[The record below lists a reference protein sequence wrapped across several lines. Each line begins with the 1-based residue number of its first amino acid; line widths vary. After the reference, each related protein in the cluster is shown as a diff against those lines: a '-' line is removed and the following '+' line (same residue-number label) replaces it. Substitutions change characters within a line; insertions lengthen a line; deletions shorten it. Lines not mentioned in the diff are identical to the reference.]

1 MKMVFYAFF
10 AKSSGEIMFNCL
22 YEYLL
27 KKTNDDNQKVPFHS
41 HTCFELVY
49 YNSGDGITLING
61 TRFPYR
67 ANDIVIIEPGAQHN
81 DLTKEKSDV
90 VCIGFSYDNG
100 EFPLK
105 NGVYHDKNK
114 RIQKLIN
121 CLIAEM
127 REKQV
132 YFDFFCNT
140 LIAQILVEIGRLVL
154 PVSPDAVKDDCIN
167 QVLKYIDQYFLTEIS
182 VEQLAQMAN
191 YSYHRFRHIFKEKM
205 GVSPKR
211 YILNKRLTHVKKLLQ
226 ETDKSITELAYSCGF
241 GSTSRLISLFHK
253 TFGMSPLKYR
263 AAHKSND
270 FNIKTSRL
278 HEDISE
284 NAEA

>member
-1 MKMVFYAFF
+1 
-10 AKSSGEIMFNCL
+10 MFNCL

-27 KKTNDDNQKVPFHS
+27 KKTNGENQKVPFHS

-49 YNSGDGITLING
+49 YNSGEGVTLING
-61 TRFPYR
+61 TRYPYR
-67 ANDIVIIEPGAQHN
+67 ANDMVIIEPGSQHN
-81 DLTKEKSDV
+81 DLTKERSDV
-90 VCIGFSYDNG
+90 ICIGFSYDNV

-105 NGVYHDKNK
+105 SGVYRDKNK
-114 RIQKLIN
+114 RVQKLIN
-121 CLIAEM
+121 SLVSEM

-132 YFDFFCNT
+132 YYDFFCNT

-154 PVSPDAVKDDCIN
+154 HASPDAVKDDCVN

-182 VEQLAQMAN
+182 IEQLSQMAN

-253 TFGMSPLKYR
+253 TYGMSPLKYR
-263 AAHKSND
+263 SAHKSNSPD
-270 FNIKTSRL
+270 AITSHADEKEL
-278 HEDISE
+278 DSIPETD
-284 NAEA
+284 NVD